1 MIKLTNLLKEIV
13 KEAYEAE
20 HEERMD
26 VLSKVMQDKETLDKE
41 LSSWKSNP
49 QQMYKNLDQA
59 EEAEEKAFDKAN
71 SMGLVRVYS
80 SVKLSN
86 IAAYGTK
93 SKEEEQSVST
103 HKAKSLFDG
112 NNVDVVLSGK
122 AKLMSYY
129 TKDVSTNELGDLA
142 DDSERKLPI
151 TPLNPTQSDWDEAL
165 VKNKDVKWDIIY
177 YSPKK
182 VNQQEVES
190 LAKKNNLKAVSVL
203 DQDVPQVIKNSKW
216 INK

>member
-1 MIKLTNLLKEIV
+1 MIKLTNILKEIV
-13 KEAYEAE
+13 KEAYKAE

-26 VLSKVMQDKETLDKE
+26 VLSKVMQDKEKLDKK
-41 LSSWKSNP
+41 LSSWKSSP
-49 QQMYKNLDQA
+49 QQMYKSLDQA

-71 SMGLVRVYS
+71 SMGAIRVYS
-80 SVKLSN
+80 SVKLKN
-86 IAAYGTK
+86 IATYGTD

-103 HKAKSLFDG
+103 DKAKSLFSG

-122 AKLMSYY
+122 AKLMTYY
-129 TKDVSTNELGDLA
+129 PKDVSTNELGSLA
-142 DDSERKLPI
+142 GGSERKLPI
-151 TPLNPTQSDWDEAL
+151 TPLNPTQSDWDEGL
-165 VKNKDVKWDIIY
+165 VKNEDVKWDYIY

-190 LAKKNNLKAVSVL
+190 LAKKNNLKAISVL

-216 INK
+216 LFN

>member
-1 MIKLTNLLKEIV
+1 
-13 KEAYEAE
+13 
-20 HEERMD
+20 
-26 VLSKVMQDKETLDKE
+26 
-41 LSSWKSNP
+41 
-49 QQMYKNLDQA
+49 
-59 EEAEEKAFDKAN
+59 
-71 SMGLVRVYS
+71 
-80 SVKLSN
+80 
-86 IAAYGTK
+86 
-93 SKEEEQSVST
+93 
-103 HKAKSLFDG
+103 
-112 NNVDVVLSGK
+112 
-122 AKLMSYY
+122 MSYY

-182 VNQQEVES
+182 FNQQEVES

>member
-80 SVKLSN
+80 TVKLSN

-182 VNQQEVES
+182 FNQQEVES

>member
-1 MIKLTNLLKEIV
+1 MIKLTNILKEIV

-26 VLSKVMQDKETLDKE
+26 VLSKVMQDKEKLDKK
-41 LSSWKSNP
+41 LSSWKSSP

-71 SMGLVRVYS
+71 SMGAIRVYS
-80 SVKLSN
+80 SVKLKN
-86 IAAYGTK
+86 IATYGTD

-103 HKAKSLFDG
+103 DKAKSLFSG

-122 AKLMSYY
+122 AKLMTYY
-129 TKDVSTNELGDLA
+129 PKDVSTNELGSLA
-142 DDSERKLPI
+142 GGSERKLPI
-151 TPLNPTQSDWDEAL
+151 TPLNPTQSDWDEGL
-165 VKNKDVKWDIIY
+165 VKNEDVKWDYIY

-190 LAKKNNLKAVSVL
+190 LAKKNNLKAISVL

-216 INK
+216 LFN